1 MHHVLAFAFTVN
13 ATPKLG
19 PIDKPLQD
27 LLDTLVAT
35 GLILAAIGFVFG
47 GAMSAVGG
55 HGGNYGVATRG
66 RSMMGW
72 AAAGAALIAG
82 ATAIINWFWGLGLL
96 I

>member
-1 MHHVLAFAFTVN
+1 MHNVLAFAFSVS
-13 ATPKLG
+13 ATPQTG
-19 PIDKPLQD
+19 PIDKPLQQ
-27 LLDTLVAT
+27 LLNTLVAT
-35 GLILAAIGFVFG
+35 GLILSAIGFVFG

-55 HGGNYGVATRG
+55 HGGNYGLATRG